1 MEQGPEDALMV
12 ADDHEDDLIGEDL
25 MDMEASAINK
35 QMVDVRMTDTG
46 RVEKLKPPSSYKSGG
61 RSGIPLGVQSKKA
74 EFLCRGSPKI
84 RVPAMMIQALVM
96 MIRAPPMTTPAP
108 EMTIRAL
115 VVF

>member
-35 QMVDVRMTDTG
+35 QMVDVRMTDKG

-61 RSGIPLGVQSKKA
+61 RYVNPPQGIYH
-74 EFLCRGSPKI
+74 
-84 RVPAMMIQALVM
+84 IQRDNDQV
-96 MIRAPPMTTPAP
+96 R
-108 EMTIRAL
+108 
-115 VVF
+115 

>member
-1 MEQGPEDALMV
+1 
-12 ADDHEDDLIGEDL
+12 

-35 QMVDVRMTDTG
+35 QMVDVRMTDKG

-84 RVPAMMIQALVM
+84 RKSSSRDLSHSERQRSGPVKSSKGSSGASSDLEGSKKSP
-96 MIRAPPMTTPAP
+96 RHHP
-108 EMTIRAL
+108 
-115 VVF
+115 